1 MPCRMKR
8 MPDGNMMVL
17 CGHVRGNTCVVCGKS
32 NADRLCDWE
41 TGPEKTCDRPLHRSC
56 AGHPGP
62 VFGHPECT
70 RWIIAPKHY
79 AMYKAQKEVK
89 HVD

>member
-1 MPCRMKR
+1 MPCQMRR

-17 CGHVRGNTCVVCGKS
+17 CGKIRGNTCVVCNKP

-41 TGPEKTCDRPLHRSC
+41 TGPGKTCDRPLHRSC

-62 VFGHPECT
+62 VFGHSELYEVDFCPE
-70 RWIIAPKHY
+70 HY
-79 AMYKAQKEVK
+79 AMYKAQEEVK
-89 HVD
+89 HAD